1 MRIREEVK
9 RRDEEAKNPH
19 HELIDSILNSDDLE
33 PDDNPSENSVE
44 IVNRDYIN
52 NNRRGMPEYP
62 NNGGSGGNGGFPS
75 GRSIIQNIDKIDK
88 VAS

>member
-9 RRDEEAKNPH
+9 RIDEESKNPH

-33 PDDNPSENSVE
+33 PDDNASENSIE
-44 IVNRDYIN
+44 IANRDYIN

-62 NNGGSGGNGGFPS
+62 NNGGGGGGFPS